1 MGEKNI
7 RLELNP
13 LNRAVHRAKAMRSNA
28 ASNHVQS
35 DWFSYLF
42 FKWILLFATPMCVVC
57 LLVCGRSRSDSG
69 QTRHTQSIF
78 FFFP

>member
-42 FKWILLFATPMCVVC
+42 FKLFFIVCDTDVSCVFAC
-57 LLVCGRSRSDSG
+57 MWSE
-69 QTRHTQSIF
+69 
-78 FFFP
+78 